1 MAWNRGAVNMAA
13 YEKERNFV
21 SEIHDS
27 LQEYYGKSIRNT
39 NDLKTKAC
47 MCTPD
52 AHSREVRS
60 VMPLIADEIISRFY
74 GCGSPIPPLPEG
86 MTILD
91 LGCGTG
97 RDVYI
102 AAKLA
107 GENGFAIGVDM
118 TEEQLAVARAFEDE
132 QRIRFG
138 FKKSNVVF
146 HKGFIEDLTALGIGN
161 ETVDIVIS
169 NCVIN
174 LSPSKEAV
182 FREIYRVLK
191 PGGELFFSDVFAD
204 RRIPEAISMDPVIR
218 GECLGGAM
226 YIEDFRRIMQKTG
239 WADFRTVSTRSISID
254 DVEIENKIGFVQ
266 FSERTIRAFKIAGL
280 EDICEDYGQVAYYNG
295 GIAGYPHFFDLDD
308 HHRFYTGKPMLVC
321 GNTAAM
327 LEQTRF
333 SKSFRIVGDRT
344 VHYGVFDCSGGSSPE
359 CEATAPG
366 SCC

>member
-1 MAWNRGAVNMAA
+1 M
-13 YEKERNFV
+13 

-27 LQEYYGKSIRNT
+27 LQEYYGKTIHNT

-52 AHSREVRS
+52 AHSNEVRA
-60 VMPLIADEIISRFY
+60 VMPLIADEIISKFY
-74 GCGSPIPPLPEG
+74 GCGSPIPPLLEG
-86 MTILD
+86 KTILD

-102 AAKLA
+102 TAKLA
-107 GENGFAIGVDM
+107 GESGRAIGVDM
-118 TEEQLAVARAFEDE
+118 TEEQLAVARKFEDE

-138 FKKSNVVF
+138 FSKSNVVF
-146 HKGFIEDLTALGIGN
+146 HKGYIEDLAALGIGD
-161 ETVDIVIS
+161 ETVDVVIS

-174 LSPSKEAV
+174 LSPYKETV

-204 RRIPEAISMDPVIR
+204 RRIPEAISVDPILR
-218 GECLGGAM
+218 GECLSGAI
-226 YIEDFRRIMQKTG
+226 YVEDFRRIMQRTG
-239 WADFRTVSTRSISID
+239 WADFRTMSVRSISPD
-254 DVEIENKIGFVQ
+254 NEGIENKVGFVQ
-266 FSERTIRAFKIAGL
+266 FSERTVRAFKIDSL
-280 EDICEDYGQVAYYNG
+280 EDICEDYGQVAYYDGN
-295 GIAGYPHFFDLDD
+295 IAGYPHFLDLDD
-308 HHRFYTGKPMLVC
+308 HHRFHTGKPMLVC

-333 SKSFRIVGDRT
+333 AKAFRVVGDRT
-344 VHYGVFDCSGGSSPE
+344 VHYGAFNCSGVSCSDGDS
-359 CEATAPG
+359 TAAG

>member
-1 MAWNRGAVNMAA
+1 MS
-13 YEKERNFV
+13 K
-21 SEIHDS
+21 IHDS
-27 LQEYYGKSIRNT
+27 LQEYYGKTINST

-47 MCTPD
+47 MCAPD
-52 AHSREVRS
+52 AHSKEVRA

-74 GCGSPIPPLPEG
+74 GCGSPIPPFIEG
-86 MTILD
+86 KTILD

-107 GENGFAIGVDM
+107 GEGGQAIGVDM
-118 TEEQLAVARAFEDE
+118 TDEQLAVARAYEDE

-138 FKKSNVVF
+138 FEKSNVTF
-146 HKGFIEDLTALGIGN
+146 HKGFIENLAALGIGD
-161 ETVDIVIS
+161 ETVDVVIS

-174 LSPSKEAV
+174 LSPAKDAV

-204 RRIPEAISMDPVIR
+204 RRIPETIAADPVLR
-218 GECLGGAM
+218 GECLSGAI
-226 YIEDFRRIMQKTG
+226 YIEDFRRLMQQIG
-239 WADFRTVSTRSISID
+239 WADFRTMSARTLSID
-254 DVEIENKIGFVQ
+254 NEDIAKKVGFVQ
-266 FSERTIRAFKIAGL
+266 FSERTIRAFKIDSL
-280 EDICEDYGQVAYYNG
+280 EDICEDYGQVAYYDG
-295 GIAGYPHFFDLDD
+295 GIAGYPHYFDLDD
-308 HHRFYTGKPMLVC
+308 HHRFHTGKPMLVC

-333 SKSFRIVGDRT
+333 AKAFRIVGDRA
-344 VHYGVFDCSGGSSPE
+344 VHYGAFDCSGGSCSEGKPVD
-359 CEATAPG
+359 AG

>member
-1 MAWNRGAVNMAA
+1 MKQGDSM
-13 YEKERNFV
+13 

-27 LQEYYGKSIRNT
+27 LQEYYGKTIHSKK
-39 NDLKTKAC
+39 DLKTKTC

-52 AHSREVRS
+52 AHSKEVRS
-60 VMPLIADEIISRFY
+60 VMPLIADEIISKFY
-74 GCGSPIPPLPEG
+74 GCGSPIPPLLEG
-86 MTILD
+86 KTILD

-107 GENGFAIGVDM
+107 GESGRAIGVDM
-118 TEEQLAVARAFEDE
+118 TEEQLAVARKYEEE

-138 FKKSNVVF
+138 FSKSNVVF
-146 HKGFIEDLTALGIGN
+146 HKGYIEDLAALGIGD
-161 ETVDIVIS
+161 ETVDVVIS

-174 LSPSKEAV
+174 LSPQKEAA

-204 RRIPEAISMDPVIR
+204 RRIPESISLDPLLR

-226 YIEDFRRIMQKTG
+226 YIEDFRRIMQRVG
-239 WADFRTVSTRSISID
+239 WADFRSISVRAIYPD
-254 DVEIENKIGFVQ
+254 NADIENKVGFVK
-266 FSERTIRAFKIAGL
+266 FSAHTIRAFKIAGL

-295 GIAGYPHFFDLDD
+295 GVPGYPHFFDLDD
-308 HHRFYTGKPMLVC
+308 HHRFHTGKPMLVC

-327 LEQTRF
+327 LEQTRYA
-333 SKSFRIVGDRT
+333 KAFRVIGDRMA
-344 VHYGVFDCSGGSSPE
+344 HYGAFDCSVESCSEEESAGK
-359 CEATAPG
+359 G

>member
-1 MAWNRGAVNMAA
+1 MS
-13 YEKERNFV
+13 K
-21 SEIHDS
+21 IHDS
-27 LQEYYGKSIRNT
+27 LQEYYGNVIHGTS
-39 NDLKTKAC
+39 DLKTKAC

-52 AHSREVRS
+52 AHSKEVRA
-60 VMPLIADEIISRFY
+60 VMPLIADEIMARFY
-74 GCGSPIPPLPEG
+74 GCGSPIPPLIEG
-86 MTILD
+86 KTILD

-107 GENGFAIGVDM
+107 GESGFAIGVDM
-118 TEEQLAVARAFEDE
+118 TGEQLAVARAHEDE
-132 QRIRFG
+132 QRVRFG
-138 FKKSNVVF
+138 FEKSNVAF
-146 HKGFIEDLTALGIGN
+146 HRGFIEDLATIGIGD
-161 ETVDIVIS
+161 ETVDVVIS

-182 FREIYRVLK
+182 FKEIYRVLK

-204 RRIPEAISMDPVIR
+204 RRIPETISMDPVIR

-239 WADFRTVSTRSISID
+239 WADFRVMSVRAISMD
-254 DVEIENKIGFVQ
+254 NENIEKKAGFIQ
-266 FSERTIRAFKIAGL
+266 FSERTIRAFKIDGL

-295 GIAGYPHFFDLDD
+295 GIAGYPHYFDLDD
-308 HHRFYTGKPMLVC
+308 HHRFHTGKPMLVC

-327 LEQTRF
+327 LERTRY
-333 SKSFRIVGDRT
+333 STAFRVTGDRA
-344 VHYGVFDCSGGSSPE
+344 VHYGAFDCSSGDRSECDSPAE
-359 CEATAPG
+359 S